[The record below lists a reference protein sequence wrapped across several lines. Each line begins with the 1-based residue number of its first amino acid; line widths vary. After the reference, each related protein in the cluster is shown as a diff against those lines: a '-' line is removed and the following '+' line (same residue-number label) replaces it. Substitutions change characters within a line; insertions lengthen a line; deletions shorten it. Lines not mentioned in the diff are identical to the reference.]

1 MFVINTSRNMI
12 VKAET
17 IFRWWTISLS
27 FFFQVGMMSGAKED
41 NVEAEEAALFE
52 LERELEKRLK
62 FNQWH
67 MSVAL
72 GDRF

>member
-1 MFVINTSRNMI
+1 MFVINTSQNMI

-17 IFRWWTISLS
+17 IFRWWTISLG
-27 FFFQVGMMSGAKED
+27 FFFIQVGMMSGAKED

-62 FNQWH
+62 LDNVQ
-67 MSVAL
+67 L
-72 GDRF
+72 CETQI